1 MDIRLDIGAMKIRE
15 RSLLDIRGC
24 TDNSTRTSVIF
35 ADIQADIRTDIQA
48 DIRTD
53 SSTRGAPA

>member
-1 MDIRLDIGAMKIRE
+1 M
-15 RSLLDIRGC
+15 DIRGC

-53 SSTRGAPA
+53 SSTREKIGGK